1 MGLLE
6 DFRKAYDGALF
17 AVKWA
22 ERGDRLGAGIDA
34 VLKPWVR
41 ERIAR
46 WEHSMMWCDNDSDVA
61 HAVDGLTAIAPLYA
75 ELRRELAADGLGPH
89 RPEAPW
95 RAIGRIRSELSGAER
110 PVAVRARARVHY
122 RHEHYILCRD
132 EPDPTSA
139 GPQTWEF
146 RVLSAHPGKADAAQ
160 VFPLTV
166 QPATRDRYGTV
177 RVPDEL
183 AHDGVRYEEMWFAFA
198 ATGRD
203 LREAPAGEV

>member
-6 DFRKAYDGALF
+6 DFRKVYDAALF

-22 ERGDRLGAGIDA
+22 EYGDRLDAGIDA

-46 WEHSMMWCDNDSDVA
+46 WEHSMMWCDNDGDVA

-75 ELRRELAADGLGPH
+75 ELRRELAADVIGLH

-95 RAIGRIRSELSGAER
+95 RAIGRIRSELPGAER
-110 PVAVRARARVHY
+110 PVAVRARSRVHH
-122 RHEHYILCRD
+122 RHEHYVLCRN
-132 EPDPTSA
+132 EPDSMSD
-139 GPQTWEF
+139 GLQTWEF
-146 RVLSAHPGKADAAQ
+146 RVLSAHPGEADVAR
-160 VFPLTV
+160 VFPLTL
-166 QPATRDRYGTV
+166 QPATHDRYATV
-177 RVPDEL
+177 RDLGEL
-183 AHDGVRYEEMWFAFA
+183 ARNRVWYEEMWFAFA

-203 LREAPAGEV
+203 VRETPAGED